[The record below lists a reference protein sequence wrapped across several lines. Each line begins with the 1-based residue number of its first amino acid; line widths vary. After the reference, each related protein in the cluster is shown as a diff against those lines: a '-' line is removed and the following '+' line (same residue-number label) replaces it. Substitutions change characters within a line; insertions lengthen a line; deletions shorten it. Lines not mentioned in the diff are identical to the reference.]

1 MSQQQTNATARLS
14 VIASVT
20 DTPVTPEARGWRL
33 AAALAALGCATLP
46 STAPAQPAGF
56 PNKPIRLIVGFAPG
70 GPADIIARTIQPR
83 MGEALGQ
90 TIVIE
95 NRAGAGG
102 MIGTEA
108 GARATPDGYT
118 LLMGGASS
126 LTFAPA
132 LYTKVAYDPVKD
144 FAPIST
150 VVITPYVV
158 AINPRVPAKSVAD
171 LVRLG
176 KGKPNFLSFGSSGS
190 GAASH
195 VGGELLA
202 LATGLS
208 LLHVPYK
215 GTGPALAGVIAG
227 EIDMM
232 VADLGPVIGGV
243 KDGRLRVL
251 GAMGSRRPSAAPDIP
266 TLTEAGFKVPPF
278 DGRFGVVGPSGLSAD
293 TIGRLNKAVLH
304 TVRAPD
310 VRQRFES
317 LGYDPVGDTPEQY
330 AKAIRDDLEVFTR
343 LIRQA
348 GIKPN

>member
-1 MSQQQTNATARLS
+1 MSQQKSNATARPS
-14 VIASVT
+14 VIDRLAV
-20 DTPVTPEARGWRL
+20 PVARGRL
-33 AAALAALGCATLP
+33 AAAVLSAVGCAALPGVAF
-46 STAPAQPAGF
+46 AQPAGY

-83 MGEALGQ
+83 MGDALGQ

-108 GARATPDGYT
+108 GARAAPDGYT

-132 LYTKVAYDPVKD
+132 LHAKVAYDPVKD

-158 AINPRVPAKSVAD
+158 TVNPRVPAKSIAD
-171 LVRLG
+171 LMRLG
-176 KGKPNFLSFGSSGS
+176 KGKPSFLSFGSSGS

-215 GTGPALAGVIAG
+215 GTGPALAGVVAG

-243 KDGRLRVL
+243 KDGRLRML
-251 GAMGSRRPSAAPDIP
+251 AAMGSRRPSAAPDIP

-278 DGRFGVVGPSGLSAD
+278 DGRFGVVGPAGLSAE
-293 TIGRLNKAVLH
+293 IVGRLNKAVLQ
-304 TVRAPD
+304 TVRAPE

>member
-1 MSQQQTNATARLS
+1 MLRIANAMMQVSVIPAARRAPARKPTKSLRFAAGLIACGTVLMASVATAQPGS
-14 VIASVT
+14 Y
-20 DTPVTPEARGWRL
+20 
-33 AAALAALGCATLP
+33 P
-46 STAPAQPAGF
+46 S
-56 PNKPIRLIVGFAPG
+56 KPIRLIVAFAPG

-83 MGEALGQ
+83 MGDALGQ

-95 NRAGAGG
+95 NRGGAGG
-102 MIGTEA
+102 MIGTEV

-158 AINPRVPAKSVAD
+158 TINPRVPAKSIAD
-171 LVRLG
+171 LIRLG
-176 KGKPNFLSFGSSGS
+176 KGKPTFLSFGSSGS

-195 VGGELLA
+195 IGGELLA

-208 LLHVPYK
+208 MLHVPYK
-215 GTGPALAGVIAG
+215 GTGPALAGVVAG

-232 VADLGPVIGGV
+232 VADLGPVIGAV

-251 GAMGSRRPSAAPDIP
+251 GAMGSRRPTAAPDIP
-266 TLTEAGFKVPPF
+266 TLTEVGLKVPPF
-278 DGRFGVVGPSGLSAD
+278 DGRFGVVGPSGLTTEIIS
-293 TIGRLNKAVLH
+293 RLNKAVVQ

-310 VRQRFES
+310 VRQRFET
-317 LGYDPVGDTPEQY
+317 LGYDAVGDTPEQY
-330 AKAIRDDLEVFTR
+330 AKSIRDDLEVFTR
-343 LIRQA
+343 VIRKA